1 MNAAVNSALQVQTSE
16 YEDAAFKEMF
26 PWRCYRNGMKTSHDF
41 KTVGDVS
48 NATGISVEEIE
59 YAIEHHE
66 GNMGG
71 FIFVKH

>member
-1 MNAAVNSALQVQTSE
+1 MNAVVDSVPDVQTSE

-41 KTVGDVS
+41 KTVVDVS